1 MPKLSARDRDI
12 AIKTILGEA
21 ANQGPD
27 GMGAVAQVL
36 ENRLNAGGYGDSL
49 ADVALQ
55 PGQFSAWNGK
65 TGYAGGEGAN
75 DLINISGGKS
85 YESAAAALDRVFN
98 SDGDP
103 TGGATNYWAPSGMEG
118 GRDPYWA
125 KGHDNRVKIGDQ
137 IFLAKGKPS
146 DWSPTG
152 GYLGNDPSIGP
163 VMPLGGLTGGT
174 SFSTGGGG
182 GGGFFDSLIGGFGSV
197 YNAIPGIKTAA
208 TDAIGGL
215 IEGGKPIVG
224 KIEGAV
230 RDKVMENPISAFFNL
245 GPFAGVF
252 GGGMGG
258 FGNFGQSRP
267 QMEEGLRQRGAANSW
282 STARTLSNQKPI
294 TYNHKPVKSA
304 GERTDVMGNDMAFM
318 PLSHQMSSR
327 WNTGY

>member
-1 MPKLSARDRDI
+1 ME
-12 AIKTILGEA
+12 G
-21 ANQGPD
+21 
-27 GMGAVAQVL
+27 VAQVL
-36 ENRLNAGGYGDSL
+36 ENRLNNGSWGDSL
-49 ADVALQ
+49 TDVALA
-55 PGQFSAWNGK
+55 PGQFSAWNGI
-65 TGYAGGEGAN
+65 TGYAGGKGAN
-75 DLINISGGKS
+75 DLVTRDWSSTEDRRKS
-85 YESAAAALDRVFN
+85 YESAAAALDRVFG

-103 TGGATNYWAPSGMEG
+103 TGGALNYYNPDYANPSWGVNAPGIM
-118 GRDPYWA
+118 
-125 KGHDNRVKIGDQ
+125 IGDHK
-137 IFLAKGKPS
+137 FLAKGKPTELT
-146 DWSPTG
+146 PQNN
-152 GYLGNDPSIGP
+152 YLGNDPSIGP

-174 SFSTGGGG
+174 SFSTGGSGG
-182 GGGFFDSLIGGFGSV
+182 GGLFGNLINGFGSA
-197 YNAIPGIKTAA
+197 YNAIPGVKTAA

-215 IEGGKPIVG
+215 IENGKPLIG
-224 KIEGAV
+224 KIEDAV